1 MSPLELDAALA
12 RVASR
17 RGVFGERLVYLVETS
32 STNDAAATLAARG
45 AAEGTVVV
53 AEAQTRGRGRLGRT
67 WHSPAGAGLYL
78 SVVLRPPAGGPAGDT
93 AADVARLITLMAGV
107 AVADGIRRAT
117 GLPVDI
123 KWPNDLVV
131 GQPPRKLAGLL
142 AEASTVSGRIEFV
155 ILGIGLNL
163 APAAYPPDI
172 ADRATSLESEVGRAV
187 DAVAALAEILAALG
201 EGYADLKEGRGR
213 EVLDRWRALAP
224 SARGRAVEWESPG
237 GLVHGT
243 AEGIDD
249 DGALI
254 LRVGSRR
261 ERVIAGEVHWR

>member
-1 MSPLELDAALA
+1 MPPLDLDAALA

-17 RGVFGERLVYLVETS
+17 RGVLGERLVYLVETP

-45 AAEGTVVV
+45 AAEGTVVL
-53 AEAQTRGRGRLGRT
+53 AEAQTQGRGRLGRT

-78 SVVLRPPAGGPAGDT
+78 SVVFRPAAGGPGGGA
-93 AADVARLITLMAGV
+93 AADVARLMTLMAGV
-107 AVADGIRRAT
+107 AVADGIRRVT

-131 GQPPRKLAGLL
+131 GRPPRKLAGLL

-172 ADRATSLESEVGRAV
+172 ADRATSLESELGRGV
-187 DAVAALAEILAALG
+187 DAVAVLAETLAALG
-201 EGYADLKEGRGR
+201 EGYADLKQGRAR
-213 EVLDRWRALAP
+213 EMLDRWRALAP
-224 SARGRAVEWESPG
+224 FAQGSAVEWESPR
-237 GLVHGT
+237 GLVRGT
-243 AEGIDD
+243 TEGIDEE
-249 DGALI
+249 GALVV
-254 LRVGSRR
+254 RVGNRR
-261 ERVIAGEVHWR
+261 ERVIAGEVHWH